1 MLSLP
6 ERIISRSL
14 QIEKENA
21 KSDKETFV
29 CTVPAEYA
37 ARIKDVRF

>member
-6 ERIISRSL
+6 ERTNYLSL

-29 CTVPAEYA
+29 CTVPAEYV

>member
-6 ERIISRSL
+6 EGTIIFHFK
-14 QIEKENA
+14 IEKENA
-21 KSDKETFV
+21 KSEKESFV

>member
-1 MLSLP
+1 MISLP
-6 ERIISRSL
+6 EGAIYLSL

-29 CTVPAEYA
+29 CLV
-37 ARIKDVRF
+37 